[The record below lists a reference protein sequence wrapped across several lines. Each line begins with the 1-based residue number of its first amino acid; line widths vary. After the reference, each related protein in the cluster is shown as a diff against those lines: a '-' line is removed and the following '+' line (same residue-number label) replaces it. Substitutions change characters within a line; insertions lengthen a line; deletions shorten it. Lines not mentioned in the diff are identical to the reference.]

1 MPGLGQEEGMQKLD
15 EYLHSMGFWR
25 KQIAGD
31 GSCLFRVVSE
41 HVYSTQS
48 RHEDVRKACVQHIRE
63 NKAVYAQYIEGDF
76 QQYTSNMENIK
87 VWGGHLEMH
96 AMADLYK
103 KDFLIF
109 EAPGRSPYY
118 ATQYHFKDMVML
130 CYIRSNHYDA
140 IYPRQ
145 RLSAAAMCQSI
156 VYETLYKTVF
166 EFGDDVDLAV
176 RKMLY
181 DKTYFKHKKNMTF
194 EQWKESVKFGT
205 ETNALSEEEQATAS
219 DVVTA
224 LANRIPPFPFKVAK
238 ALDPTI
244 YRNVEYDIW
253 NEAEKERIRN
263 EQLVVPDLEPGV
275 KCLVRLT
282 RDLEGYSASF
292 QAHIQKME
300 PDEGP
305 ITVFI
310 EKLGEMCTVPY
321 SSVQALPLPAHKVLT
336 WRQGL
341 QYKLQSSFYQSAL
354 LSSLP
359 DIQKSHR
366 RLARKGKG
374 KDLSLWLPTLVTGAR
389 MPMDFSLPRPSDVTC
404 TSPHALRGNDLLAVD
419 KLRFPLSPSLPVDN
433 SQAIWSPPAPLLPP
447 GSPSQFPQPIMYQ
460 EKQRFESH
468 TVFDFKPQ
476 IGMPFSYSQ
485 PQVTQDMPPKN
496 DDTSVA
502 SPGIQMQLPAAQHV
516 EAPYYGNFTTTVF
529 DSSILSQPA
538 QTEQGLL
545 STPPPSSYDY
555 VSAPSYTYGAP
566 SPDLVCS
573 TPHNGILSPGVTP
586 NICASDATLAYGQ
599 EVVAVQQP
607 QQQPQQLVTSYS
619 PVPFTGMVFSCE
631 HPAPTVNLAA
641 QRSNDP
647 EGRDLPADIPTLRFF
662 YNIGYDYFRTY
673 GTALQPCVFPSVQGY
688 NGNFSLTILPYV
700 TDTSIVMPD
709 VRCSVSET
717 AATTNNFSED
727 DNSPSASSPGFG
739 TVGTVEN
746 SPPSHNYEMAS
757 PVVMQPQN

>member
-1 MPGLGQEEGMQKLD
+1 MPGLGQEEGTQKMD
-15 EYLHSMGFWR
+15 EYLNSLGFWR

-41 HVYSTQS
+41 HVYNTQS
-48 RHEDVRKACVQHIRE
+48 KHEDVRKACVQHLRE
-63 NKAVYAQYIEGDF
+63 NKPVYAKYIDGDF
-76 QQYTSNMENIK
+76 EQYTSNMENVK

-96 AMADLYK
+96 AMAELYK

-109 EAPGRSPYY
+109 DTPGRSPYY
-118 ATQYHFKDMVML
+118 ATENHFKDVVML
-130 CYIRSNHYDA
+130 CYMHGNHYDV
-140 IYPRQ
+140 IYSRQ

-176 RKMLY
+176 KKMLY

-205 ETNALSEEEQATAS
+205 ETNVLSEEEQATAS

-263 EQLVVPDLEPGV
+263 EQLVIPELEPGV

-282 RDLEGYSASF
+282 RDLEGHSASF

-310 EKLGEMCTVPY
+310 EKLGKMCTVPY

-341 QYKLQSSFYQSAL
+341 QYKLRGSFYQSAL
-354 LSSLP
+354 LSSLQ
-359 DIQKSHR
+359 DFQKSQR

-389 MPMDFSLPRPSDVTC
+389 MPMDFSLPRPSDVSC
-404 TSPHALRGNDLLAVD
+404 TSPHSLRSNDIFTTD
-419 KLRFPLSPSLPVDN
+419 KVRFPLSPSLPMDN
-433 SQAIWSPPAPLLPP
+433 SQAIWSPPAPALPP
-447 GSPSQFPQPIMYQ
+447 GSPCQFPQPIMYQ

-476 IGMPFSYSQ
+476 ICVPSSYSQ
-485 PQVTQDMPPKN
+485 SSAQDMPLKN
-496 DDTSVA
+496 DDSSVV
-502 SPGIQMQLPAAQHV
+502 SPGIQTQLPTAHHV
-516 EAPYYGNFTTTVF
+516 ETPYYGNFTTTVF

-538 QTEQGLL
+538 HTEQGLL

-555 VSAPSYTYGAP
+555 VSAPSFTYGAP
-566 SPDLVCS
+566 SPDVLCS
-573 TPHNGILSPGVTP
+573 SPQNGVLSPGVTP
-586 NICASDATLAYGQ
+586 HACATDATLPYGQ

-607 QQQPQQLVTSYS
+607 LQQPQQHLVASYS
-619 PVPFTGMVFSCE
+619 PVPFTNLLFSCE
-631 HPAPTVNLAA
+631 PPAPTVNLAA

-647 EGRDLPADIPTLRFF
+647 EGSDLPTGKCGFF
-662 YNIGYDYFRTY
+662 SRLSKKF
-673 GTALQPCVFPSVQGY
+673 L
-688 NGNFSLTILPYV
+688 L
-700 TDTSIVMPD
+700 
-709 VRCSVSET
+709 
-717 AATTNNFSED
+717 
-727 DNSPSASSPGFG
+727 
-739 TVGTVEN
+739 
-746 SPPSHNYEMAS
+746 
-757 PVVMQPQN
+757 

>member
-1 MPGLGQEEGMQKLD
+1 
-15 EYLHSMGFWR
+15 
-25 KQIAGD
+25 
-31 GSCLFRVVSE
+31 
-41 HVYSTQS
+41 
-48 RHEDVRKACVQHIRE
+48 
-63 NKAVYAQYIEGDF
+63 
-76 QQYTSNMENIK
+76 
-87 VWGGHLEMH
+87 
-96 AMADLYK
+96 
-103 KDFLIF
+103 
-109 EAPGRSPYY
+109 
-118 ATQYHFKDMVML
+118 
-130 CYIRSNHYDA
+130 
-140 IYPRQ
+140 
-145 RLSAAAMCQSI
+145 
-156 VYETLYKTVF
+156 
-166 EFGDDVDLAV
+166 
-176 RKMLY
+176 
-181 DKTYFKHKKNMTF
+181 MTF

-275 KCLVRLT
+275 KCLLT
-282 RDLEGYSASF
+282 FR
-292 QAHIQKME
+292 KWK

-419 KLRFPLSPSLPVDN
+419 KRFGV
-433 SQAIWSPPAPLLPP
+433 PPAPLLPP

-502 SPGIQMQLPAAQHV
+502 NPGIQMQLPAAQHV

-647 EGRDLPADIPTLRFF
+647 EGRDLPAGTYIPTLRFF

-709 VRCSVSET
+709 VRCSVSEA

-727 DNSPSASSPGFG
+727 DNSPSASSPGF
-739 TVGTVEN
+739 
-746 SPPSHNYEMAS
+746 
-757 PVVMQPQN
+757 VVMQPQN

>member
-1 MPGLGQEEGMQKLD
+1 MKMCEKRVCNTYVKTRRYMP
-15 EYLHSMGFWR
+15 R
-25 KQIAGD
+25 
-31 GSCLFRVVSE
+31 
-41 HVYSTQS
+41 
-48 RHEDVRKACVQHIRE
+48 
-63 NKAVYAQYIEGDF
+63 
-76 QQYTSNMENIK
+76 
-87 VWGGHLEMH
+87 
-96 AMADLYK
+96 

-310 EKLGEMCTVPY
+310 EKLGEIIDLAPRTTV
-321 SSVQALPLPAHKVLT
+321 QTA
-336 WRQGL
+336 
-341 QYKLQSSFYQSAL
+341 KL
-354 LSSLP
+354 
-359 DIQKSHR
+359 
-366 RLARKGKG
+366 
-374 KDLSLWLPTLVTGAR
+374 
-389 MPMDFSLPRPSDVTC
+389 
-404 TSPHALRGNDLLAVD
+404 
-419 KLRFPLSPSLPVDN
+419 
-433 SQAIWSPPAPLLPP
+433 LLP
-447 GSPSQFPQPIMYQ
+447 
-460 EKQRFESH
+460 E
-468 TVFDFKPQ
+468 
-476 IGMPFSYSQ
+476 
-485 PQVTQDMPPKN
+485 
-496 DDTSVA
+496 
-502 SPGIQMQLPAAQHV
+502 
-516 EAPYYGNFTTTVF
+516 
-529 DSSILSQPA
+529 
-538 QTEQGLL
+538 
-545 STPPPSSYDY
+545 
-555 VSAPSYTYGAP
+555 
-566 SPDLVCS
+566 C
-573 TPHNGILSPGVTP
+573 
-586 NICASDATLAYGQ
+586 
-599 EVVAVQQP
+599 VAVQ
-607 QQQPQQLVTSYS
+607 
-619 PVPFTGMVFSCE
+619 
-631 HPAPTVNLAA
+631 
-641 QRSNDP
+641 
-647 EGRDLPADIPTLRFF
+647 
-662 YNIGYDYFRTY
+662 
-673 GTALQPCVFPSVQGY
+673 PS
-688 NGNFSLTILPYV
+688 
-700 TDTSIVMPD
+700 
-709 VRCSVSET
+709 R
-717 AATTNNFSED
+717 
-727 DNSPSASSPGFG
+727 
-739 TVGTVEN
+739 
-746 SPPSHNYEMAS
+746 
-757 PVVMQPQN
+757 